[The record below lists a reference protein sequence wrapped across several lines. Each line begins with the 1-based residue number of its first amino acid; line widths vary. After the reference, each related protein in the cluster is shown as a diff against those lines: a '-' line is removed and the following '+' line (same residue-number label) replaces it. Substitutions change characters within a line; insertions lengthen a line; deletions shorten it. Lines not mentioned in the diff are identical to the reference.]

1 MKQWIRT
8 YLQLDGAIF
17 LALTADGERKG
28 QLVPVLLRITAELES
43 AYERFNALASYALVI
58 TSMLS
63 AFSLILCMVQI
74 KLYSYGKHVVII
86 QLNYWHVKHF
96 VIDTVRVF

>member
-28 QLVPVLLRITAELES
+28 QLVPVLPRITAELES
-43 AYERFNALASYALVI
+43 AYERFNALVI

-74 KLYSYGKHVVII
+74 KLYSYDKHVVII